1 MLTCLFVINT
11 SPLWVPE
18 SEKSPFCCTFGPL
31 EECRDEYVK
40 YLAKTFVFRGKCGV
54 VGETGKNED
63 TGRVV
68 QASPPELIVLE
79 RIKTFANEMLGRDSE
94 SNKENSDTESEQQ
107 EKLPENVPD
116 PDPADHEELM
126 RSFKVV
132 ATYFIKQS
140 SSVN

>member
-1 MLTCLFVINT
+1 M
-11 SPLWVPE
+11 
-18 SEKSPFCCTFGPL
+18 
-31 EECRDEYVK
+31 
-40 YLAKTFVFRGKCGV
+40 
-54 VGETGKNED
+54 
-63 TGRVV
+63 

-116 PDPADHEELM
+116 PDPADHKELM